1 MIIHSRG
8 LQAGLNPS
16 ELVFNPP
23 LTLAPMVGLSH
34 SALRLLILE
43 CGGIGLFF
51 SEMLSVVR
59 LPTENEIVSPL
70 LCRTSAERP
79 FFYQLFVG
87 LNQDIV
93 PAVERIHTLDAQ
105 GIDLNL
111 GCPAPS
117 LRKIGAGSFTP
128 NDRIR
133 KTVALLRKTTHLPIS
148 AKIRLGRKLDE
159 NILLDYCKMLEAEG
173 VDMLTV
179 HGRLDGEK
187 FCRSPRWDWIGKV
200 KNAVKVPVIANGGI
214 FSVDDAKK
222 CLERSGADGLMLGRG
237 AVCKPWLFADI
248 AKAVY
253 NDHSTN
259 DIVVSDLYFRFI
271 ELLEERFMPE
281 RRLGRLKKF
290 THYYSSNFT
299 FGHHLASGVQNSRTV
314 EEAAETAKHFFNTLQ
329 ENNHD

>member
-1 MIIHSRG
+1 MQNKGIIRNQLKIRSTISNARFFLEIQQEFGSFDKYIWQFTKGTTMKNNWKNMDEIPVSTKESDAMSKDLKKRG
-8 LQAGLNPS
+8 
-16 ELVFNPP
+16 FK
-23 LTLAPMVGLSH
+23 
-34 SALRLLILE
+34 
-43 CGGIGLFF
+43 
-51 SEMLSVVR
+51 
-59 LPTENEIVSPL
+59 
-70 LCRTSAERP
+70 
-79 FFYQLFVG
+79 FVG
-87 LNQDIV
+87 TTICYAFMQ
-93 PAVERIHTLDAQ
+93 A
-105 GIDLNL
+105 
-111 GCPAPS
+111 
-117 LRKIGAGSFTP
+117 AGMVNDHLVDCFRYNEVDRSFTP